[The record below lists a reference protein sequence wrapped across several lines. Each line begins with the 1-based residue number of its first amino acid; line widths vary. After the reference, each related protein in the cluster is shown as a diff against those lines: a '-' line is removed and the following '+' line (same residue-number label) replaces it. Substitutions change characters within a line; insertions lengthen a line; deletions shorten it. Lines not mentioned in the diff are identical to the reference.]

1 MLAALAGFYPA
12 VADEPADDAGNAAAL
27 WRFLRMQA
35 SMMLACDFFQRCR
48 TAVITARAEDSDG
61 EDAVL
66 MLAVVLVTETIRD
79 DRRRSA
85 SAAGG

>member
-35 SMMLACDFFQRCR
+35 STMLACDFFQCATSCCMVEWRWK
-48 TAVITARAEDSDG
+48 
-61 EDAVL
+61 
-66 MLAVVLVTETIRD
+66 
-79 DRRRSA
+79 A
-85 SAAGG
+85 SARWPVAAGW